1 MFIDN
6 SVKAQESTS
15 KQLTNA
21 HDAIAALYEQ
31 VTALQAQ
38 VPKTNTTTTTGSE

>member
-21 HDAIAALYEQ
+21 YDAIAALYEQ
-31 VTALQAQ
+31 VAALQAQ
-38 VPKTNTTTTTGSE
+38 VAKSNTTTTTGGE